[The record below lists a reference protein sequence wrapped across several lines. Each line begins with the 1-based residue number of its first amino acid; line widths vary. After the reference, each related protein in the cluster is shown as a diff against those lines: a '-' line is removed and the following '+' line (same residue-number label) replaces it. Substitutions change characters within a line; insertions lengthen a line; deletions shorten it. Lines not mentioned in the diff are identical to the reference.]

1 MREFYLVNQNGESY
15 YFSYRN
21 NTLATDITG
30 LGFDKDIVYLKYDTE
45 YKKAK
50 ENTPLGSINMKLIFL
65 EGYKGYASF
74 LKYLKRSKELN
85 LYYKSD
91 DLKFCNIEI
100 KSLSKEELVAGTI
113 QSSIHIDRLSLW
125 QKQKL
130 YNMNIEKFDDNKSY
144 PFKYPYTYSQS
155 NRGTLTVSNEGSEKA
170 SLRIEIEG
178 AVNNP
183 ELIITKDDKVLSRLR
198 LYVVNSKCSIVVD
211 SNVRNQIM
219 TLKDSKGTKSIY
231 ENQDFEQDNFLF
243 VDPGTYDL
251 EFKPG
256 VTTNTTCKI
265 ILTEF
270 YLGN

>member
-1 MREFYLVNQNGESY
+1 MVAPALI
-15 YFSYRN
+15 
-21 NTLATDITG
+21 ITG
-30 LGFDKDIVYLKYDTE
+30 D
-45 YKKAK
+45 
-50 ENTPLGSINMKLIFL
+50 PFL
-65 EGYKGYASF
+65 PAHAWKSTMRFADAIYRVLTHPAASP
-74 LKYLKRSKELN
+74 S
-85 LYYKSD
+85 
-91 DLKFCNIEI
+91 
-100 KSLSKEELVAGTI
+100 GG
-113 QSSIHIDRLSLW
+113 IDRLSLW

-155 NRGTLTVSNEGSEKA
+155 NRGSLTISNEGSEKA